1 MSSKDDVQVVDSF
14 TTDWSSSGSVR
25 GRRFSAAMSEEMN
38 RRLLDHL
45 LQWSGRQEDLT
56 FALWTPSVGQERF
69 TALLHTPVLPGNG
82 DRILHGNV
90 AFTPEYLERA
100 LRAASKEQVG
110 LAFLHSHL
118 GPGWQDMSPD
128 DIVAEQKRLAG
139 PVAAMTDLPLL
150 GLTCGTDGT
159 WSARFWFHAGA
170 RRYERS
176 WCESVRVAG
185 RQLKANFNNAMVPA
199 PEYQEEFKRTRT
211 VWGAQNH
218 KRFARLRIGI
228 VGLGSVGM
236 AVAECLA
243 RSGIERFVLL
253 DFDEVQQHNLDRL
266 QGTSNA
272 DDVGRLKVDVACE
285 LIRRSATARTVDVR
299 KVPYSVVEEVGYRA
313 ALDCDVLF
321 SCVDRPRPR
330 QILNHVAYAH
340 LIPVVDGGIAVRF
353 RDGKFRGAEWQAQ
366 TVAPGLPCLE
376 CLEVFQ
382 SGDVDTERNGL
393 LDDPGYMQGLPDDH
407 RLKQNE
413 NVYPFSMN
421 LASMEV
427 MQLLALAA
435 GLPQFDAG
443 RVQRFHLVAGIM
455 ESYEGQHCKHGCDIE
470 SLVATGDS
478 SFVLTGFDH
487 AAARARLRQSSNLL
501 RFSPCG
507 R

>member
-1 MSSKDDVQVVDSF
+1 MSNENDLQEVNALP
-14 TTDWSSSGSVR
+14 TDWSSCGAVR
-25 GRRFSAAMSEEMN
+25 GRRFSAAMSEEVN

-45 LQWSGRQEDLT
+45 LQWGNRQEDLT
-56 FALWTPSVGQERF
+56 FALWTPSVSGDRF
-69 TALLHTPVLPGNG
+69 TALLHTPVLPGDR
-82 DRILHGNV
+82 DRILQGNV
-90 AFTPEYLERA
+90 AFTAAYLERA
-100 LRAASKEQVG
+100 LAVASQGQVG
-110 LAFLHSHL
+110 LALLHSHL
-118 GPGWQDMSPD
+118 GPGWQDMSSD

-170 RRYERS
+170 RNYERH

-185 RQLKANFNNAMVPA
+185 RRLRCDFNDSMLPA
-199 PEYQEEFKRTRT
+199 PEYREEFRRTRT
-211 VWGAQNH
+211 VWGADNH
-218 KRFARLRIGI
+218 KRFARLRVGI

-266 QGTSNA
+266 QGISNSG
-272 DDVGRLKVDVACE
+272 DVGRLKVDVAGE
-285 LIRRSATARTVDVR
+285 LIQRSATARSVDVR
-299 KVPYSVVEEVGYRA
+299 KVPHSVVEEKGYRA

-330 QILNHVAYAH
+330 QILNHIAYAH

-353 RDGKFRGAEWQAQ
+353 RDGNFRGAEWQAQ

-376 CLEVFQ
+376 CLQVFQ

-393 LDDPGYMQGLPDDH
+393 LDDPGYMQALPEDH

-421 LASMEV
+421 LASVEV
-427 MQLLALAA
+427 MQLVALAA
-435 GLPQFDAG
+435 GLNQIDAG

-455 ESYEGQHCKHGCDIE
+455 ESDESQHCNPGCDIE
-470 SLVATGDS
+470 SLIATGDS
-478 SFVLTGFDH
+478 SFLLTGFDH
-487 AAARARLRQSSNLL
+487 AAAKARARQSS
-501 RFSPCG
+501 SPIRTATSG